1 MKNSIEWSM
10 ERLETER
17 VSAGSTGESP
27 ATISPE
33 WNESDIYVAPVK
45 ESTTRSIDMDK
56 LRLQGIVTAADA
68 PGNSVEEWRMLKR
81 PILFNAFGN
90 QTTAVKNRNLVVVTS
105 AFPGEGK
112 TFTALNLGMS
122 IAMEVDTT
130 VLLVDSDV
138 VRPSLSELLGLQRL
152 PGLIDVLLDGAVG
165 LSDVIVNTDMPRLK
179 VLPSGICHSRSTE
192 LLASEQMSRTAAELS
207 DRYPDRIVI
216 FDAPPLLVTSQANV
230 VAHQAGQII
239 LVVEAGETPQQAVK
253 DAITQL
259 GADKI
264 IGTVLNKT
272 HRSAGSGYYGYY
284 GR

>member
-1 MKNSIEWSM
+1 MKNSIEWSI

-17 VSAGSTGESP
+17 SNTGSTCEPP

-33 WNESDIYVAPVK
+33 WDESDIYVAPVK
-45 ESTTRSIDMDK
+45 EPTIHSLDMDK
-56 LRLQGIVTAADA
+56 LRRQGIITAADA
-68 PGNSVEEWRMLKR
+68 HGNSVEEWRMLKR
-81 PILFNAFGN
+81 PVLFNAFGN

-105 AFPGEGK
+105 AFSGEGK

-152 PGLIDVLLDGAVG
+152 PGLLDVLLDGAGG
-165 LSDVIVNTDMPRLK
+165 LSEVIVNTDMPRLK
-179 VLPSGICHSRSTE
+179 VLPAGSSHSRSTE
-192 LLASEQMSRTAAELS
+192 LLASEQMSRMAAELS
-207 DRYPDRIVI
+207 ARYPDRIVI

-230 VAHQAGQII
+230 VAHLAGQII
-239 LVVEAGETPQQAVK
+239 LVVEAGKTPQQAVK

-264 IGTVLNKT
+264 IGTVLNKS